1 MKKYLSPTGYRRWTE
16 RSLFTSEKPR
26 CACGDEVQTIDRV
39 RVKSIQDGGRD
50 NFQLNEHR
58 QVTIKGLLQALP
70 QEERAGR
77 GDPTPRISST
87 LDHARIH
94 LRSRLP
100 SDLPYA
106 GSMRPQAEDTH
117 PVAKKMLMNLRPGA
131 PRAGKLLMLLSA
143 NRTAHELAIT
153 RLLKPVLKYC
163 SCIMLVCVFSAATR
177 VAESPFAGS
186 WKLIG
191 DDHRPD
197 GARQEWLESIHH
209 PGWR

>member
-1 MKKYLSPTGYRRWTE
+1 
-16 RSLFTSEKPR
+16 
-26 CACGDEVQTIDRV
+26 
-39 RVKSIQDGGRD
+39 
-50 NFQLNEHR
+50 
-58 QVTIKGLLQALP
+58 
-70 QEERAGR
+70 
-77 GDPTPRISST
+77 
-87 LDHARIH
+87 
-94 LRSRLP
+94 
-100 SDLPYA
+100 
-106 GSMRPQAEDTH
+106 MRPQAEDTH

-191 DDHRPD
+191 DAPAELALKNDGTGILRLPD
-197 GARQEWLESIHH
+197 RKKALLLTW
-209 PGWR
+209 